1 MFNPLGS
8 CSKCSFKT
16 HHWGTSWPG
25 CGEDS
30 QQQIEMLELLHDHQI
45 LQSKKPET
53 YGAHNHD
60 TSARHTPTFQ
70 GLPGRWQQVLTLVA
84 AAWADSHSCLAA
96 VRVRLASPPA
106 RHALPPCSPSTRGDL
121 EHNTPVSVH
130 TQHLPHTPIS
140 IFYASLGG
148 KKQTNIV
155 VEELKT
161 FFANFLDLLLLLLLW
176 FAITLFILSL
186 PF

>member
-1 MFNPLGS
+1 MFKPIGS

-16 HHWGTSWPG
+16 HHSGTSWPG

-30 QQQIEMLELLHDHQI
+30 QQQIEMLVRLHDHQT

-53 YGAHNHD
+53 YRAHNHD
-60 TSARHTPTFQ
+60 TSAQHTPTFKE
-70 GLPGRWQQVLTLVA
+70 LPGRWQQVLTLVA
-84 AAWADSHSCLAA
+84 AAWAGSHSCLAA
-96 VRVRLASPPA
+96 ARVRLASRPA
-106 RHALPPCSPSTRGDL
+106 RHALLPRSPSTRGDL
-121 EHNTPVSVH
+121 VRNTPVSVH
-130 TQHLPHTPIS
+130 THHLPHTPIS

-161 FFANFLDLLLLLLLW
+161 FFANFHDLLLLLR

-186 PF
+186 SF